1 MNEVKKDRFPNDA
14 SENGIRTKMD
24 VPLDYCNVCF
34 IAFGSQEKRIY
45 VDKNVVHLDCANK
58 ARSR

>member
-1 MNEVKKDRFPNDA
+1 MKEFNKVRYPNDA
-14 SENGIRTKMD
+14 SENAIRTKID
-24 VPLDYCNVCF
+24 ALLDYCNVCF